1 MRIKSRVIPAAAAM
15 LFLFASYGCGSASRE
30 PEIEQPADNG
40 GTSAGSEEAR
50 AYDAGRA
57 EAQYVIDHI
66 SEIVDGYD
74 KDLET
79 DTTNNKDTNEMLL
92 ESYPAHYH
100 DETTIIEGLS
110 IDRDYDIGDE
120 VYHHIELEISA
131 IAELNHYTNIE
142 SVVSEYNE
150 NGGFITYV
158 VRYDNSVCYYIT
170 AFINQDKSYYGQ
182 ICTLEDNGYAS
193 SAFENT
199 QTLP

>member
-30 PEIEQPADNG
+30 AEMEQSAGNDD
-40 GTSAGSEEAR
+40 TSADSEETR

-74 KDLET
+74 KDLEI

-110 IDRDYDIGDE
+110 INRDYDIGDE

-158 VRYDNSVCYYIT
+158 VRYDNSVCYY
-170 AFINQDKSYYGQ
+170 
-182 ICTLEDNGYAS
+182 NGDG
-193 SAFENT
+193 T
-199 QTLP
+199 KRRTV